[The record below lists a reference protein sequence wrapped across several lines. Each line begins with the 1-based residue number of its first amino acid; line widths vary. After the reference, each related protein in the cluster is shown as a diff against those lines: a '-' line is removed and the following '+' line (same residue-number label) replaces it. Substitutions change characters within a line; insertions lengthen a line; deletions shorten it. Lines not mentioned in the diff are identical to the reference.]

1 MGIFFVLC
9 DNFIIFV
16 SVSRAK
22 HKLEDFGEM
31 SGKRCVSFVQ
41 WIEGWRCESLKKV
54 SLMPRGSSTGET
66 ECVKMWRVILV

>member
-41 WIEGWRCESLKKV
+41 WIEGWRCESLKK
-54 SLMPRGSSTGET
+54 SLPHAREGQAQGRRS
-66 ECVKMWRVILV
+66 V

>member
-41 WIEGWRCESLKKV
+41 WIEG
-54 SLMPRGSSTGET
+54 
-66 ECVKMWRVILV
+66 